1 MKRAIVLA
9 VFFVFA
15 ISLFGMNRIVEI
27 AVEGN
32 AKTLDSTVRD
42 LSGIKIGDE
51 FDIEKIYRAKRTLQE
66 SGLFTD
72 VYMQIK
78 TVDSDY
84 RLVITVEEA
93 NTIYPYFGQYLT
105 IGAGER
111 NLLGTGVNI
120 YGGLRFLRFTDKK
133 FLGFIPQPQF
143 FWGGF
148 TLGAGYPQA
157 LGTGIDFITELTLF
171 KEVPWQSDLLLT
183 LNRFKLGASYPFGD
197 YVAGVSYTFERGT
210 FDASVTNDYSVS
222 IVNGAFAFGDAENF
236 RQERSNLYGNTVLSY
251 GFGKGYSYLQQTA
264 VMNFWY
270 RIIGRIYILST
281 TRAGVTYLGTAPVTK
296 QFYIGGNTDL
306 KGWNPYSFNPGHFVF
321 ESVEAGVPLTE
332 NFGIAPSDELSV
344 YIPKLYLMG
353 VAGSDKTFGLS
364 IGIGFEWRTPLGIA
378 FEPQIF
384 FGGDGFKFYFE
395 LR

>member
-1 MKRAIVLA
+1 MKRVMVLA
-9 VFFVFA
+9 VFAVLVV
-15 ISLFGMNRIVEI
+15 SLFGVNRIVEI
-27 AVEGN
+27 TVEGN
-32 AKTLDSTVRD
+32 VKTLASTVRN
-42 LSGIKIGDE
+42 LSGVKIGDE
-51 FDIEKIYRAKRTLQE
+51 FDIEKIYRAKRTLQD

-78 TVDSDY
+78 PVENDY
-84 RLVITVEEA
+84 RLVITVEET
-93 NTIYPYFGQYLT
+93 NTIYPYLGQYLT
-105 IGAGER
+105 IGVGER

-133 FLGFIPQPQF
+133 FLGFIPQPQL

-148 TLGAGYPQA
+148 TIGAGYAQA

-171 KEVPWQSDLLLT
+171 KEVPWQTDLLLT

-197 YVAGVSYTFERGT
+197 YVAGVSYTFENAT
-210 FDASVTNDYSVS
+210 FDASPANDYSIS
-222 IVNGAFAFGDAENF
+222 IISGALAFGDVENY
-236 RQERSNLYGNTVLSY
+236 RQERANLYGHTVLSY

-264 VMNFWY
+264 ELNFWY

-281 TRAGVTYLGTAPVTK
+281 TRVGVTYLGTAPVTK
-296 QFYIGGNTDL
+296 QFYIGGSTDL
-306 KGWNPYSFNPGHFVF
+306 KGWNAYSFNPGHFVF
-321 ESVEAGVPLTE
+321 EAVETGVPLTE
-332 NFGIAPSDELSV
+332 SFGIAPSDELSA

-353 VAGSDKTFGLS
+353 VAGTDKTLGLS

>member
-1 MKRAIVLA
+1 MKRVMVLA
-9 VFFVFA
+9 VFAVLVV
-15 ISLFGMNRIVEI
+15 SLFGVNRIVEI
-27 AVEGN
+27 TVEGN
-32 AKTLDSTVRD
+32 VKTLASTVRN
-42 LSGIKIGDE
+42 LSGVKIGDE
-51 FDIEKIYRAKRTLQE
+51 FDIEKIYRAKRTLQD

-78 TVDSDY
+78 PVENDY
-84 RLVITVEEA
+84 SLVITVEET
-93 NTIYPYFGQYLT
+93 NTIYPYLGQYLT
-105 IGAGER
+105 IGVGER

-133 FLGFIPQPQF
+133 FLGFIPQPQL

-148 TLGAGYPQA
+148 TIGAGYAQA

-171 KEVPWQSDLLLT
+171 KEVPWQTDLLLT

-197 YVAGVSYTFERGT
+197 YVAGVSYTFENAT
-210 FDASVTNDYSVS
+210 FDASPANDYSIS
-222 IVNGAFAFGDAENF
+222 IISGALAFGDVENY
-236 RQERSNLYGNTVLSY
+236 RQERANLYGHTVLSY

-264 VMNFWY
+264 ELNFWY

-281 TRAGVTYLGTAPVTK
+281 TRVGVTYLGTAPVTK
-296 QFYIGGNTDL
+296 QFYIGGSTDL
-306 KGWNPYSFNPGHFVF
+306 KGWNAYSFNPGHFVF
-321 ESVEAGVPLTE
+321 EAVEAGVPLTE
-332 NFGIAPSDELSV
+332 SFGIAPSDELSA

-353 VAGSDKTFGLS
+353 VAGTDKTLGLS

>member
-1 MKRAIVLA
+1 MKRVMVLA
-9 VFFVFA
+9 VFAVLVV
-15 ISLFGMNRIVEI
+15 SLFGVNRIVEI
-27 AVEGN
+27 TVEGN
-32 AKTLDSTVRD
+32 VKTLASTVRN
-42 LSGIKIGDE
+42 LSGVKIGDE
-51 FDIEKIYRAKRTLQE
+51 FDIEKIYRAKRTLQD

-78 TVDSDY
+78 PVENDY
-84 RLVITVEEA
+84 RLVITVEET
-93 NTIYPYFGQYLT
+93 NTIYPYLGQYLT
-105 IGAGER
+105 IGVGER

-133 FLGFIPQPQF
+133 FLGFIPQPQL

-148 TLGAGYPQA
+148 TIGAGYAQA

-171 KEVPWQSDLLLT
+171 KEVPWQTDLLLT

-197 YVAGVSYTFERGT
+197 YVAGVSYTFENAT
-210 FDASVTNDYSVS
+210 FDASPANDYSIS
-222 IVNGAFAFGDAENF
+222 IISGALAFGDVENY
-236 RQERSNLYGNTVLSY
+236 RQERANLYGHTVLSY

-264 VMNFWY
+264 ELNFWY
-270 RIIGRIYILST
+270 RIIGRMYILST
-281 TRAGVTYLGTAPVTK
+281 TRVGVTYLGTAPVTK
-296 QFYIGGNTDL
+296 QFYIGGSTDL
-306 KGWNPYSFNPGHFVF
+306 KGWNAYSFNPGHFVF
-321 ESVEAGVPLTE
+321 EAVEAGVPLTE
-332 NFGIAPSDELSV
+332 SFGIAPSDELSA

-353 VAGSDKTFGLS
+353 VAGTDKTLGLS

>member
-1 MKRAIVLA
+1 MKRVMVLA
-9 VFFVFA
+9 VFAVLVV
-15 ISLFGMNRIVEI
+15 SLFGVNRIVEI
-27 AVEGN
+27 TVEGN
-32 AKTLDSTVRD
+32 VKTLASTVRN
-42 LSGIKIGDE
+42 LSGVKIGDE
-51 FDIEKIYRAKRTLQE
+51 FDIEKIYRAKRTLQD

-78 TVDSDY
+78 PVENDY
-84 RLVITVEEA
+84 RLVITVEET
-93 NTIYPYFGQYLT
+93 NTIYPYLGQYLT
-105 IGAGER
+105 IGVGER
-111 NLLGTGVNI
+111 NLLRTGVNI

-133 FLGFIPQPQF
+133 FLGFIPQPQL

-148 TLGAGYPQA
+148 TIGAGYAQA

-171 KEVPWQSDLLLT
+171 KEVPWQTDLLLT

-197 YVAGVSYTFERGT
+197 YVAGVSYTFENAT
-210 FDASVTNDYSVS
+210 FDASPANDYSIS
-222 IVNGAFAFGDAENF
+222 IISGALAFGDVENY
-236 RQERSNLYGNTVLSY
+236 RQERANLYGHTVLSY

-264 VMNFWY
+264 ELNFWY

-281 TRAGVTYLGTAPVTK
+281 TRVGVTYLGTAPVTK
-296 QFYIGGNTDL
+296 QFYIGGSTDL
-306 KGWNPYSFNPGHFVF
+306 KGWNAYSFNPGHFVF
-321 ESVEAGVPLTE
+321 EAVEAGVPLTE
-332 NFGIAPSDELSV
+332 SFGIAPSDELSA

-353 VAGSDKTFGLS
+353 VAGTDKTLGLS

>member
-1 MKRAIVLA
+1 MKRVMVLA
-9 VFFVFA
+9 VFAVLVV
-15 ISLFGMNRIVEI
+15 SLFGVNRIVEI
-27 AVEGN
+27 TVEGN
-32 AKTLDSTVRD
+32 VKTLASTVRN
-42 LSGIKIGDE
+42 LSGVKIGDE
-51 FDIEKIYRAKRTLQE
+51 FDIEKIYRAKRTLQD

-78 TVDSDY
+78 PVENDY
-84 RLVITVEEA
+84 RLVITVEET
-93 NTIYPYFGQYLT
+93 NTIYPYLGQYLT
-105 IGAGER
+105 IGVGER

-133 FLGFIPQPQF
+133 FLGFIPQPQL

-148 TLGAGYPQA
+148 TIGAGYAQA

-171 KEVPWQSDLLLT
+171 KEVPWQTDLLLT

-197 YVAGVSYTFERGT
+197 YVAGVSYTFENAT
-210 FDASVTNDYSVS
+210 FDASPANDYSIS
-222 IVNGAFAFGDAENF
+222 IISGALAFGDVENY
-236 RQERSNLYGNTVLSY
+236 RQERANLYGHTVLSY
-251 GFGKGYSYLQQTA
+251 GFGKGYSYLQQTTEL
-264 VMNFWY
+264 NFWY

-281 TRAGVTYLGTAPVTK
+281 TRVGVTYLGTAPVTK
-296 QFYIGGNTDL
+296 QFYIGGSTDL
-306 KGWNPYSFNPGHFVF
+306 KGWNAYSFNPGHFVF
-321 ESVEAGVPLTE
+321 EAVEAGVPLTE
-332 NFGIAPSDELSV
+332 SFGIAPSDELSA

-353 VAGSDKTFGLS
+353 VAGTDKTLGLS

>member
-1 MKRAIVLA
+1 MKRVMVLA
-9 VFFVFA
+9 VFAVLVV
-15 ISLFGMNRIVEI
+15 SLFGVNRIVEI
-27 AVEGN
+27 TVEGN
-32 AKTLDSTVRD
+32 VKTLASTVRN
-42 LSGIKIGDE
+42 LSGVKIGDE
-51 FDIEKIYRAKRTLQE
+51 FDIEKIYRAKRTLQD

-78 TVDSDY
+78 PVENDY
-84 RLVITVEEA
+84 RLVITVEET
-93 NTIYPYFGQYLT
+93 NTIYPYLGQYLT
-105 IGAGER
+105 IGVGER

-133 FLGFIPQPQF
+133 FLGFIPQPQL

-148 TLGAGYPQA
+148 TIGAGYAQA

-171 KEVPWQSDLLLT
+171 KEVPWQTDLLLT

-197 YVAGVSYTFERGT
+197 HVAGASYTFENAT
-210 FDASVTNDYSVS
+210 FDASPANDYSIS
-222 IVNGAFAFGDAENF
+222 IISGAFAFGDVENY
-236 RQERSNLYGNTVLSY
+236 RQERANLYGHTVLSY

-264 VMNFWY
+264 ELNFWY

-281 TRAGVTYLGTAPVTK
+281 TRVGVTYLGTAPVTK
-296 QFYIGGNTDL
+296 QFYIGGSTDL
-306 KGWNPYSFNPGHFVF
+306 KGWNAYSFNPGHFVF
-321 ESVEAGVPLTE
+321 EAVEAGVPLTE
-332 NFGIAPSDELSV
+332 SFGIAPSDELSA

-353 VAGSDKTFGLS
+353 VAGTDKTLGLS